1 MRRPTAKEQRQLR
14 RFFWSDRRGLSPAHF
29 AINATLFLVA
39 GLIVVADGYIV
50 VGLLIVAF
58 VAFCGY
64 ATVLRWRGSA
74 DRQRRVRSARRRS

>member
-1 MRRPTAKEQRQLR
+1 VTA
-14 RFFWSDRRGLSPAHF
+14 RGLSPAHF

-58 VAFCGY
+58 VAFAVTPRCSGG
-64 ATVLRWRGSA
+64 VGRQIGSEE
-74 DRQRRVRSARRRS
+74 